1 MTSSRGSSRR
11 SRAKAASKIS
21 IVRDPT
27 DDVTVDGSAT
37 PPMMSPSA
45 QDDQVTISPTFDKQL
60 LNKSFTAILIIRD
73 TQRFDTV
80 PR

>member
-1 MTSSRGSSRR
+1 MKLCSTGRGDEDAIVTSSRGSSRR

-45 QDDQVTISPTFDKQL
+45 QDDQVCH
-60 LNKSFTAILIIRD
+60 NFTDI
-73 TQRFDTV
+73 
-80 PR
+80 